1 MSTQP
6 KSYSRPSCTVVT
18 VPDPDNMPV
27 SMHVQKGGTL
37 QWRTDTHNYPN
48 FEIRFKGSNPF
59 NEEQDLVLQGSDDE
73 PVIMRLNTVKD
84 DYFYIVRHF
93 RKDGTCVDTGTFM
106 FNVHPCPGCPP

>member
-6 KSYSRPSCTVVT
+6 ESYSRPSCTVVT

-27 SMHVQKGGTL
+27 SAHAQKGGTL

-48 FEIRFKGSNPF
+48 FEIWFIGANPF
-59 NEEQDLVLQGSDDE
+59 DNKQNVVIAGSEDN
-73 PVIMRLNTVKD
+73 PVIIYLDTVKD
-84 DYFYIVRHF
+84 DYQYKVRHF
-93 RKDGTCVDTGTFM
+93 KKDGTWVDTGTFM